1 MFKKIIILLII
12 FVMCTGCT
20 SGSSEPKAEETS
32 TETTSISESKES
44 SAETEKHTMTIEF
57 TDPVSENDEYSWLIT
72 SEAGHLAECIALL
85 GQSGHPDSELFG
97 DDTSVIF
104 QQDAIDINEI
114 IKKFNLDIVS
124 TNISEYMP
132 ITIYYT
138 RDDVEKAVAEYYA
151 SESTAN

>member
-1 MFKKIIILLII
+1 MLKKIIILLII

-20 SGSSEPKAEETS
+20 SGSSEPEAEETT
-32 TETTSISESKES
+32 TETISISEAKES
-44 SAETEKHTMTIEF
+44 SAEAEKHTMTIEF

-72 SEAGHLAECIALL
+72 SEPGHLAECIALL

-114 IKKFNLDIVS
+114 IKQFNLNIDS

-138 RDDVEKAVAEYYA
+138 REDVDNAIVQYTY
-151 SESTAN
+151 